1 MNKKLFILSLFVF
14 PFCSFLNAQ
23 STKSLTW
30 TEYNLKFQVPADMV
44 VRENS
49 PIVFSGGNGNV
60 FISIYP
66 GKGDTIS
73 YDIMPS
79 ELRNWAGENKV
90 NYEETSGK
98 YITDLDA
105 YSAYKID
112 GTAYRGKLAS
122 LLLLVDK
129 RDPKLNYYVWVQYE
143 NGYSVLAENMLKTF
157 KR

>member
-1 MNKKLFILSLFVF
+1 MKKKLTILSLFVF
-14 PFCSFLNAQ
+14 SSFTFLKAQ

-66 GKGDTIS
+66 GKGDTIT
-73 YDIMPS
+73 YEIMP
-79 ELRNWAGENKV
+79 EQLKNWARENKV
-90 NYEETSGK
+90 NYEESSGI
-98 YITDLDA
+98 YLNDLDG
-105 YSAYKID
+105 YSAYKIE
-112 GTAYRGKLAS
+112 GTSYRGKLAS
-122 LLLLVDK
+122 LVLLVDK
-129 RDPKLNYYVWVQYE
+129 RDPKLNFYVWVQYE
-143 NGYSVLAENMLKTF
+143 NGYSVPAENMLKTF